1 MPNPD
6 AESMLL
12 MAARLRQ
19 AFGLAEAD
27 NWTMRDAARMLDQI
41 ATAQRADARAD
52 ARQADQPAV
61 PVRLDAWIESEFS
74 GNGVAVR
81 TKEEPPIPGEPLM
94 SMAVAKDLTR
104 RAVATFDRSPAMTP
118 EQLAF
123 QTELLFLFT
132 PWAR

>member
-19 AFGLAEAD
+19 SHGMTEAD
-27 NWTMRDAARMLDQI
+27 QETIRDAAEMLDRI
-41 ATAQRADARAD
+41 AVDWPR
-52 ARQADQPAV
+52 QPA
-61 PVRLDAWIESEFS
+61 RLDAWIESEFT

-94 SMAVAKDLTR
+94 SMAVANLTR
-104 RAVATFDRSPAMTP
+104 RAVATFDRPPAMTP
-118 EQLAF
+118 EQLAV